1 MTDEEYMQ
9 EAIKEAKKAA
19 SIDEVPVGCIIVKD
33 GKIIARAHNM
43 KEHHQ
48 NVIAHAEMLA
58 IKQASLELHNW
69 HLDGC
74 DMYVTLEPCM
84 MCSGAIYQSR
94 IRRVIIG
101 TRDTRWPGLINYMR
115 DYELNYIPRIEI
127 SKLSAICQ
135 SLLKSYF
142 HEKR

>member
-19 SIDEVPVGCIIVKD
+19 SIDEVPVGCVIVKD
-33 GKIIARAHNM
+33 GEIIARAHNM
-43 KEHHQ
+43 KEHKQ

-74 DMYVTLEPCM
+74 DMYVTL
-84 MCSGAIYQSR
+84 
-94 IRRVIIG
+94 
-101 TRDTRWPGLINYMR
+101 
-115 DYELNYIPRIEI
+115 
-127 SKLSAICQ
+127 
-135 SLLKSYF
+135 
-142 HEKR
+142 